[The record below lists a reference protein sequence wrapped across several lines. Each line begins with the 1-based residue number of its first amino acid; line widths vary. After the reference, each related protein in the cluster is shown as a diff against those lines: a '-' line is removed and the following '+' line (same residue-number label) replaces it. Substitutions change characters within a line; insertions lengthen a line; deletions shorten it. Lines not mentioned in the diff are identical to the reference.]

1 MNEKTTPTPSLTII
15 GSGTCMPLPHRKAPC
30 NLVSTGKA
38 HFLVDSGPGSLQA
51 LAAQKIDPTT
61 LSGVFYT
68 HFHGDHIGDLNNIIT
83 WLWVRT
89 WANNYAGDT
98 TLLPVFTI
106 YGPAGLVTYVQNLYK
121 YASLASMPPCVQ
133 FVEVAP
139 NETIT
144 LDNCSVTAFK
154 VPHTAESVGYRFTF
168 ANGKTLAISG
178 DTAHNNSVI
187 NLIKNVD
194 VAVLECSYDDDFH
207 EKTKHE
213 VHHLSPTTAAQLAQ
227 QAGAKTLI
235 LTHIYPCA
243 DIVDIAGIAQKVFNG
258 KIIVASDG
266 MYATI
271 E

>member
-1 MNEKTTPTPSLTII
+1 M
-15 GSGTCMPLPHRKAPC
+15 
-30 NLVSTGKA
+30 
-38 HFLVDSGPGSLQA
+38 
-51 LAAQKIDPTT
+51 
-61 LSGVFYT
+61 SGVFYT

-83 WLWVRT
+83 WLSVRT

-98 TLLPVFTI
+98 TRLPVFTI

-121 YASLASMPPCVQ
+121 YASLPSMPPCVQ

-144 LDNCSVTAFK
+144 LDNCSVTVFK

-178 DTAHNNSVI
+178 DTAYNNLVI

-207 EKTKHE
+207 QKTKHE

-227 QAGAKTLI
+227 QAGAKIDSDSLVCKRRRCRYCRHSKQI
-235 LTHIYPCA
+235 LCRHGTYSSRRHDHFIRLKKEIH
-243 DIVDIAGIAQKVFNG
+243 D
-258 KIIVASDG
+258 
-266 MYATI
+266 
-271 E
+271 